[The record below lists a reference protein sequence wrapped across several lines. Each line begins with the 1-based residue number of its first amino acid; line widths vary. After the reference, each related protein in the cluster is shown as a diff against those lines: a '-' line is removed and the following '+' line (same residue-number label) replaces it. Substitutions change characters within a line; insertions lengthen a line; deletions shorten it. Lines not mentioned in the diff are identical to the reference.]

1 MIKLAIFASGSG
13 TNAEKIM
20 EFFEDDH
27 DISVGAVFCN
37 KPNAGV
43 IERAKKFGVHVEI
56 FDKKDLEISHFCKRL
71 DFHFIDFIVLAGFLL
86 KIPSHMIKAFPER
99 IVNIHP
105 SLLPKYGGKGMYG
118 DRVHEAVLANKDIES
133 GITIHLVNDV
143 YDDGRILCQKKC
155 EVLMSDSTGS
165 LAARI
170 HELEHQYFP
179 KIVNE
184 YVRSVT

>member
-13 TNAEKIM
+13 TNAQKIM

-27 DISVGAVFCN
+27 EVSVGAVFCN
-37 KPNAGV
+37 KPNAQV
-43 IERAKKFGVHVEI
+43 IERARKFGVPVEV
-56 FDKKDLEISHFCKRL
+56 FEKKDLENPHFCKRL
-71 DFHFIDFIVLAGFLL
+71 DFHFIDYIVLAGFLL
-86 KIPSHMIKAFPER
+86 KIPAHIIKAFPER
-99 IVNIHP
+99 IINIHP

-118 DRVHEAVLANKDIES
+118 HYVHEAVVANNETES
-133 GITIHLVNDV
+133 GITIHLVNEV

-155 EVLMSDSTGS
+155 EVLPDDSPER

-184 YVRSVT
+184 YIRSRE